1 MPRKLGWL
9 RCAALLLF
17 ALALLRPGER
27 ALPPI
32 DRDEA
37 RYAQATMQMIETG
50 DYLDVRFLDQPRYLQ
65 PAGIYWL
72 QAAAVRL
79 FGDPP
84 ARRIWVHRLVSQA
97 GAALAVL
104 LTGWIGARLF
114 GRNAGFAAAVLL
126 ASTALLGFEGRIAT
140 IDATQLAV
148 VLAAQAA
155 LASIYLARDSPVPP
169 RRLPAAAF
177 WLAVGAGTM
186 LKGPVT
192 GLVAF
197 STVAALALTER
208 RTDWLRGL
216 FWAWGVPLAL
226 LIVLP
231 WFVAIGV
238 VSHGDFF
245 ARSVGQNFLGKVA
258 SGQQAHGA
266 PPGYYLALFTFTFG
280 PASLLAVL
288 AAPRAWARRREP
300 EVRFCLCWIVPT
312 WLVFE
317 AVLTKLPHYVLP
329 TYPAVAILTAAA
341 LARPQPSPA
350 RPAWRRAAAICASV
364 WLLVW
369 LAAAWVPAAALWE
382 LEGALSPTAVGAAIV
397 VSAALALLLREVRAD
412 RSGMAIACAAV
423 ASLVW
428 SADLYGNVWPRLTT
442 LWIAPRVAELEARTK
457 PCEDSSVASASFSEP
472 SLPYLLGTRTVVTGV
487 DGAALHV
494 IADPACALALVGA
507 KEDAAFRLHLAAA
520 GLAPVSLGEVAGIDW
535 VTGRRLDLT
544 LFSAASP

>member
-97 GAALAVL
+97 GAVLAVL

-169 RRLPAAAF
+169 RRLPAAVF
-177 WLAVGAGTM
+177 WIAVGAGTM

-192 GLVAF
+192 ALVAF
-197 STVAALALTER
+197 STLAALALTER

-258 SGQQAHGA
+258 SGQQAHGG

-350 RPAWRRAAAICASV
+350 RPAWRRAAAIYAAA

-369 LAAAWVPAAALWE
+369 VVAAWAPAAALWR
-382 LEGALSPTAVGAAIV
+382 LEGALSPLAVGAAIV
-397 VSAALALLLREVRAD
+397 VSAALALLLREVRAG
-412 RSGMAIACAAV
+412 RSGMAIACAAA

-428 SADLYGNVWPRLTT
+428 SADLYGGVWPRLST
-442 LWIAPRVAELEARTK
+442 LWIAPRVAELEARTR
-457 PCEDSSVASASFSEP
+457 PCQGSSVASASFSEP
-472 SLPYLLGTRTVVTGV
+472 SLPYLLGTNTVVTGV

-507 KEDAAFRLHLAAA
+507 KEDAAFRSQLSAA
-520 GLAPVSLGEVAGIDW
+520 GLAPVALGEVAGIDW

-544 LFSAASP
+544 LFSAASR